1 MTTVD
6 LLAIQA
12 ARKRIRDLIQ
22 RTPCLESAALSDRC
36 GMRLLLKL
44 ETLQHTGSFK
54 PRGALNKILELTD
67 EEKTRGVI
75 AASAGNHAQG
85 VAFAARTVGVE
96 SLIVMPEATPL
107 VKIANT
113 EALGARI
120 ELYGTSLDES
130 LERAHQLEVEHGF
143 TFVHPFDDPAV
154 IAGQGTVGLEILE
167 QVPEVEAIVSPIG
180 GGGLMSGV
188 ATAVKAIEPQVQ
200 IYGVQSET
208 APSMKRSYD
217 ASRWQEAEVGATI
230 AEGIALKRPGRITQP
245 IVQQLVSGIELVS
258 EAEIEAAVY
267 ELLETGKTLT
277 EGAGAAGYAA
287 IRQGRFP
294 DLRNRTTV
302 VILCGANIDMN
313 ILDRI
318 IERSLLRQHRL
329 VRLRITISDR
339 PGGLARL
346 LDLVAGEKANILHI
360 HQNRV
365 FTEAAFWEVDAELIL
380 ETRNRQHIDQLLQ
393 ALARV
398 RLSTCRGNRPPDHPF
413 APLPLPDR
421 TPPVTA
427 DRPEIDPKR
436 SLIAILR
443 SAGD

>member
-1 MTTVD
+1 MATIELHEIETARER
-6 LLAIQA
+6 LAG
-12 ARKRIRDLIQ
+12 LIHK
-22 RTPCLESAALSDRC
+22 TPCLESAALSERC
-36 GMRLLLKL
+36 QMRLLLKL

-54 PRGALNKILELTD
+54 PRGALNKILQLTS

-85 VAFAARTVGVE
+85 VAYAARAVGVN

-113 EALGARI
+113 EALGSRI
-120 ELYGTSLDES
+120 ELHGDNLDES
-130 LERAHQLEVEHGF
+130 LERAHQLEAEHGY

-167 QVPEVEAIVSPIG
+167 QVPEVEAIISPIG
-180 GGGLMSGV
+180 GGGLVSGV
-188 ATAVKAIEPQVQ
+188 ATAVKSTRPQIEV
-200 IYGVQSET
+200 YGVQSET

-217 ASRWQEAEVGATI
+217 ANKWQQAGVGATI
-230 AEGIALKRPGRITQP
+230 AEGIALKRPGRLTQP
-245 IVQQLVSGIELVS
+245 IIQKLVSGIELVS

-267 ELLETGKTLT
+267 ELLEAGKTLV
-277 EGAGAAGYAA
+277 EGAGAAGYSAV
-287 IRQGRFP
+287 RHGRFP
-294 DLRNRTTV
+294 QLRDRTV
-302 VILCGANIDMN
+302 VVVLCGANIDMN

-346 LDLVAGEKANILHI
+346 LDLVAEQKANILHI

-380 ETRNRQHIDQLLQ
+380 ETRNRDHIDQLLQ
-393 ALARV
+393 AL
-398 RLSTCRGNRPPDHPF
+398 HQ
-413 APLPLPDR
+413 
-421 TPPVTA
+421 A
-427 DRPEIDPKR
+427 DYPHVEEIDRRIIPSPRSR
-436 SLIAILR
+436 SLTGRLLAPR
-443 SAGD
+443 QEPK

>member
-1 MTTVD
+1 
-6 LLAIQA
+6 
-12 ARKRIRDLIQ
+12 
-22 RTPCLESAALSDRC
+22 
-36 GMRLLLKL
+36 MRLLLKL

-54 PRGALNKILELTD
+54 PRGALNKILQLRDD
-67 EEKTRGVI
+67 EKGRGVI

-85 VAFAARTVGVE
+85 VAFAARRAGVE

-113 EALGARI
+113 EALGARV
-120 ELYGTSLDES
+120 ELHGQNLDES
-130 LERAHQLEVEHGF
+130 LERARELEAEHGF
-143 TFVHPFDDPAV
+143 TFVHPFDDQAV
-154 IAGQGTVGLEILE
+154 VAGQGTVGLEILE
-167 QVPEVEAIVSPIG
+167 QVPDVDAIVSPIG
-180 GGGLMSGV
+180 GGGLISGV
-188 ATAVKAIEPQVQ
+188 ATAVKSLEPRVQ

-208 APSMKRSYD
+208 APAMKRSYD
-217 ASRWQEAEVGATI
+217 ASRWQEADVGATI
-230 AEGIALKRPGRITQP
+230 AEGIALKRPGQITQP
-245 IVQQLVSGIELVS
+245 IIQKLVSGIELVS

-287 IRQGRFP
+287 IRQCRFP
-294 DLRNRTTV
+294 ELRGKTIV

-318 IERSLLRQHRL
+318 IERSLLQQHRL

-346 LDLVAGEKANILHI
+346 LDLVAEEKANILHI

-380 ETRNRQHIDQLLQ
+380 ETRNREHIDQLLR
-393 ALARV
+393 ALHEAEYPHV
-398 RLSTCRGNRPPDHPF
+398 E
-413 APLPLPDR
+413 
-421 TPPVTA
+421 
-427 DRPEIDPKR
+427 EIDRRIIPSPRSR
-436 SLIAILR
+436 SLTGRILAPR
-443 SAGD
+443 QEPK